1 MHQNRATI
9 LSAASYGNK
18 FYSVGLQETALEALN
33 IVVKGSDPDGQE
45 LSKNDKEK
53 LSPVEALPSASLWS
67 YLYWKVQKLG

>member
-45 LSKNDKEK
+45 LSKNDN
-53 LSPVEALPSASLWS
+53 SPVEALPSASLWS
-67 YLYWKVQKLG
+67 YLYWNVQKLG